1 MSSSFSHVVT
11 LRQTPLFSDLNE
23 KELAR
28 LAASA
33 ILRRFAKNQIIF
45 AEGEPCSGLYVV
57 QSGRVKIF
65 KTSTKG
71 REQILSIEGPGASIA
86 ELPVF
91 DGGNYPASAAAE
103 QEATVLF
110 IGKQEFR
117 ALCLEHAEAA
127 LKVLKVVGSRLRLL
141 VELVENLSFST
152 VRLRLASLL
161 LRFAQKEGKRT
172 ARGIEFVLPMTNQ
185 QLSAQ
190 IGTVRELVSRN
201 LSRLQAEGLIELHD
215 KTVLIPDLEA
225 LAAETEDAG

>member
-1 MSSSFSHVVT
+1 MSSPPSAVLT

-28 LAASA
+28 LAAGA
-33 ILRRFAKNQIIF
+33 IPRRFAKDQIIF

-65 KTSTKG
+65 KTSMKG

-103 QEATVLF
+103 QQATVLF
-110 IGKQEFR
+110 IGRQEFH
-117 ALCLEHAEAA
+117 ALCMEHPEAA

-141 VELVENLSFST
+141 VDLVENLSFST

-161 LRFAQKEGKRT
+161 LRLAQKEGQRR

-201 LSRLQAEGLIELHD
+201 LSRLQAEGLIEVHD
-215 KTVLIPDLEA
+215 KTVLIPDIEA
-225 LAAETEDAG
+225 LAAETEDAE